1 MNLDLYKHIYFVGI
15 GGIGMSALARYFN
28 AKGMNVCGY
37 DKVESD
43 LCEELES
50 EGINIHYSVGIENIP
65 PQIKDADYNEML
77 IVYTPAVSLENK
89 ELQFFKEKGCRIHKR
104 AEVLGMIS
112 HKLFTIAV
120 AGTHGKT
127 TTSTILAHIL
137 QNSGKDSTAFLGGI
151 SKNYNSNLLLAK
163 QENILVVEADEYDRS
178 FLQLKPDV
186 AIITS
191 VDADHM
197 DVYKTK
203 EDLHKAFIQFTSQIK
218 QKGVLLVEESV
229 DIDFP
234 IPKKGKKLTYSAT
247 SKADC
252 YAENIRVK
260 NGKMIFDLFSLNVP
274 SGMLCELNQTDVEL
288 ILPGKHNIS
297 NSVAA
302 ACVCY
307 YLGVSAEDIS
317 EGIATFNGI
326 NRRFEVL
333 INNDDLAF
341 VDDYAHHPEEVSST
355 INAAKQFFPNRT
367 ITVVFQPHLY
377 SRTQD
382 FVTEFAI
389 SLSLADQLILL
400 DIYPAREEPISG
412 VNSQMLLDL
421 CTNPKKETCSK
432 HELLKIL
439 KGEDLDVLLTLGA
452 GDIGDLVQP
461 IKHMLN

>member
-1 MNLDLYKHIYFVGI
+1 MKLDLYKYIYFVGI

-28 AKGMNVCGY
+28 EKRKNVFGY

-43 LCEELES
+43 LCKELES
-50 EGINIHYSVGIENIP
+50 EGIKIHYSVGVENIP
-65 PQIKDADYNEML
+65 PQIQDADCKEML
-77 IVYTPAVSLENK
+77 IIYTPAVSLENK
-89 ELQFFKEKGCRIHKR
+89 ELQFFKRKGCKLYKR
-104 AEVLGMIS
+104 SEILGMIS
-112 HKLFTIAV
+112 HQLFTIAV

-163 QENILVVEADEYDRS
+163 EENILIVEADEYDRS

-203 EDLHKAFIQFTSQIK
+203 EDLYETFIQFTSQIK
-218 QKGVLLVEESV
+218 QKGILLVEKSIG
-229 DIDFP
+229 IDFP
-234 IPKKGKKLTYSAT
+234 IPDKGEIFTYSAN
-247 SKADC
+247 SKADY
-252 YAENIRVK
+252 YADNIRVK
-260 NGKMIFDLFSLNVP
+260 NGKMIFDLFSSNIP
-274 SGMLCELNQTDVEL
+274 SKRFSKLSQSNIEL
-288 ILPGKHNIS
+288 ILPGQHNIS

-302 ACVCY
+302 AGVCY
-307 YLGVSAEDIS
+307 YLGVSSEDIL
-317 EGIATFNGI
+317 EGITTFSGI

-333 INNDDLAF
+333 INNKDLAF
-341 VDDYAHHPEEVSST
+341 VDDYAHHPEEVRST
-355 INAAKQFFPNRT
+355 INAAKQLFPNRT

-382 FVTEFAI
+382 FVNEFAV
-389 SLSLADQLILL
+389 SLSLADKLILL
-400 DIYPAREEPISG
+400 DIYPAREEPITG
-412 VNSQMLLDL
+412 VTSEMLMDL

-432 HELLKIL
+432 QELLKML
-439 KGEDLDVLLTLGA
+439 EGEDLDVLLTLGA

>member
-28 AKGMNVCGY
+28 AKGKNVCGY

-43 LCEELES
+43 LCKELES
-50 EGINIHYSVGIENIP
+50 EGISIHYRVGADNIP
-65 PQIKDADYNEML
+65 SQIKDADCNEML
-77 IVYTPAVSLENK
+77 IIYTPAVSLENK
-89 ELQFFKEKGCRIHKR
+89 ELQFFKEKGCRLYKR
-104 AEVLGMIS
+104 AEVVGMIS
-112 HKLFTIAV
+112 HQLFTIAV

-163 QENILVVEADEYDRS
+163 KEKILIVEADEYDRS
-178 FLQLKPDV
+178 FLQLKPDM

-234 IPKKGKKLTYSAT
+234 IPEKGKKLTYSAT
-247 SKADC
+247 SKADW

-260 NGKMIFDLFSLNVP
+260 NGKMIFDLSSLNVP
-274 SGMLCELNQTDVEL
+274 SGLLGELNQTDIEF

-317 EGIATFNGI
+317 EGITTFSGI

-355 INAAKQFFPNRT
+355 INAAKQLFPNRT

-432 HELLKIL
+432 QELLKIL

-452 GDIGDLVQP
+452 GDISALVQP

>member
-28 AKGMNVCGY
+28 AKGKNVCGY

-43 LCEELES
+43 LCKELES
-50 EGINIHYSVGIENIP
+50 EGISIHYRVGADNIP
-65 PQIKDADYNEML
+65 SQIKDADCNEML
-77 IVYTPAVSLENK
+77 IIYTPAVSLENK
-89 ELQFFKEKGCRIHKR
+89 ELQFFKEKGCRLYKR

-112 HKLFTIAV
+112 HQLFTIAV

-163 QENILVVEADEYDRS
+163 KEKILIVEADEYDRS
-178 FLQLKPDV
+178 FLQLKPDM

-229 DIDFP
+229 NIDFP
-234 IPKKGKKLTYSAT
+234 IPEKGKKLTYSAT
-247 SKADC
+247 SKADY

-260 NGKMIFDLFSLNVP
+260 NGKMIFDLSSLDVP
-274 SGMLCELNQTDVEL
+274 SGMPCELNQTNIEF

-297 NSVAA
+297 NAVAA
-302 ACVCY
+302 ACVCC

-317 EGIATFNGI
+317 EGIATFSGI

-355 INAAKQFFPNRT
+355 INAAKQLFPNRT

-382 FVTEFAI
+382 FVAEFAI

-421 CTNPKKETCSK
+421 CTNSKKETCSK
-432 HELLKIL
+432 QELLEIL

-452 GDIGDLVQP
+452 GDIGALVQP

>member
-28 AKGMNVCGY
+28 AKGKNVCGY

-43 LCEELES
+43 LCKELES
-50 EGINIHYSVGIENIP
+50 EGISIHYRVGADNIP
-65 PQIKDADYNEML
+65 SQIKDADCNEML
-77 IVYTPAVSLENK
+77 IIYTPAVSLENK
-89 ELQFFKEKGCRIHKR
+89 ELQFFKEKGCRLYKR

-112 HKLFTIAV
+112 HQLFTIAV

-163 QENILVVEADEYDRS
+163 KEKILIVEADEYDRS
-178 FLQLKPDV
+178 FLQLKPDM

-234 IPKKGKKLTYSAT
+234 IPEKGKKLTYSAT
-247 SKADC
+247 SKADW

-260 NGKMIFDLFSLNVP
+260 NGKMIFDLSSLNVP
-274 SGMLCELNQTDVEL
+274 SGLLGELNQTDIEF

-317 EGIATFNGI
+317 EGITTFSGI

-355 INAAKQFFPNRT
+355 INAAKQLFPNRT

-432 HELLKIL
+432 QELLKIL

-452 GDIGDLVQP
+452 GDISALVQP

>member
-43 LCEELES
+43 LCKELES
-50 EGINIHYSVGIENIP
+50 EGISIHYRAGTDNIP
-65 PQIKDADYNEML
+65 SQIKDADSDEML
-77 IVYTPAVSLENK
+77 IVYTPAVSLDNK
-89 ELQFFKEKGCRIHKR
+89 ELQFLQEKGCKLYKR

-112 HKLFTIAV
+112 HQLFTIAV

-163 QENILVVEADEYDRS
+163 KEKILIVEADEYDRS

-191 VDADHM
+191 VDTDHM

-203 EDLHKAFIQFTSQIK
+203 EDLHKAFIQFSSQIK

-234 IPKKGKKLTYSAT
+234 IPEKGEMLTYSAT
-247 SKADC
+247 SKTDY

-260 NGKMIFDLFSLNVP
+260 NGKTIFDLFSLNVP
-274 SGMLCELNQTDVEL
+274 SGMLNKLNQTDIEL

-297 NSVAA
+297 NAVAA

-307 YLGVSAEDIS
+307 YLGISAEDIS

-341 VDDYAHHPEEVSST
+341 VDDYAHHPKEVSST
-355 INAAKQFFPNRT
+355 INAAKQLFPNRT

-382 FVTEFAI
+382 FVAEFAI

-400 DIYPAREEPISG
+400 DIYPAREKPISG

-432 HELLKIL
+432 QELLNIL

-452 GDIGDLVQP
+452 GDIGALAQP
-461 IKHMLN
+461 IKYMLN

>member
-28 AKGMNVCGY
+28 AKGKNVCGY

-43 LCEELES
+43 LCKELES
-50 EGINIHYSVGIENIP
+50 EGISIHYRVGADNIP
-65 PQIKDADYNEML
+65 SQIKDADCNEML
-77 IVYTPAVSLENK
+77 IIYTPAVSLENK
-89 ELQFFKEKGCRIHKR
+89 ELQFFKEKGCRLYKR

-112 HKLFTIAV
+112 HQLFTIAV

-163 QENILVVEADEYDRS
+163 KEKILIVEADEYDRS
-178 FLQLKPDV
+178 FLQLKPDM

-234 IPKKGKKLTYSAT
+234 IPEKGKKLTYSAT
-247 SKADC
+247 SKADW

-260 NGKMIFDLFSLNVP
+260 NGKMIFDLSSLNVP
-274 SGMLCELNQTDVEL
+274 SGLLGELNQTDIEF

-317 EGIATFNGI
+317 EGIATFSGI

-355 INAAKQFFPNRT
+355 INAAKQLFPNRT

-432 HELLKIL
+432 QELLKIL

-452 GDIGDLVQP
+452 GDISALVQP

>member
-1 MNLDLYKHIYFVGI
+1 MNLDLYKYVYFVGI

-28 AKGMNVCGY
+28 AKGMNIYGY
-37 DKVESD
+37 DKVDSD
-43 LCEELES
+43 LCKELES
-50 EGINIHYSVGIENIP
+50 EGIKIHYSVGIENISS
-65 PQIKDADYNEML
+65 KVKEADCNEIL
-77 IVYTPAVSLENK
+77 IIYTPAVSLKNK
-89 ELQFFKEKGCRIHKR
+89 ELQFFKEKGCRLYKR

-112 HKLFTIAV
+112 DKLFTIAV

-127 TTSTILAHIL
+127 TTATILAHIL
-137 QNSGKDSTAFLGGI
+137 QYSGKDLTAFLGGI

-163 QENILVVEADEYDRS
+163 KENIFIVEADEYDRS
-178 FLQLKPDV
+178 FLQLKPDM

-203 EDLHKAFIQFTSQIK
+203 EDLHKAFVQFTSQIRK
-218 QKGVLLVEESV
+218 KGVLLVEESV

-234 IPKKGKKLTYSAT
+234 IPEKGKKLTYSAT
-247 SKADC
+247 SKADY

-260 NGKMIFDLFSLNVP
+260 NSKMIFDLFSLNVP
-274 SGMLCELNQTDVEL
+274 SGMPYALNQTDVEL

-307 YLGVSAEDIS
+307 CLGVSAEDIS
-317 EGIATFNGI
+317 EGITTFSGI

-333 INNDDLAF
+333 INNNDLAF

-355 INAAKQFFPNRT
+355 INAAKQLFPNRA

-382 FVTEFAI
+382 FITEFAI

-400 DIYPAREEPISG
+400 DIYPAREDPIAG

-432 HELLKIL
+432 QELLEIL
-439 KGEDLDVLLTLGA
+439 EREDLDVLLTLGA
-452 GDIGDLVQP
+452 GDISTFVQP